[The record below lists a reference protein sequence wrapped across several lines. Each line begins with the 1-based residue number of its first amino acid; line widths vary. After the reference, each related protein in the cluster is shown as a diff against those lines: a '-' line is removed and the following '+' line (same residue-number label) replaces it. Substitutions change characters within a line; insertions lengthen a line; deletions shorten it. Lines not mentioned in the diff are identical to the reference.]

1 MFGKLRIVIQTTTRA
16 LGYVGMAFIV
26 PMMLLTTAD
35 ATGRD
40 LLSRPVPGA
49 FELSSFMLSVFVLL
63 GLAYTQQMK
72 GHVRVTI
79 LTERLPAKWSD
90 AINIFTTLLS
100 MFIVA
105 IMCWQGIVVAF
116 EASAVSD
123 MLRVPQLPFRLL
135 VTVGGL
141 FSVSGIL
148 LRPRGPHSEVH
159 RMMADP
165 IIVGMLGRLVRIRAH
180 IPWHAHSLRDDV
192 RGVCGLGRSV
202 VF

>member
-1 MFGKLRIVIQTTTRA
+1 VDREEEIVGDKANGFKVLEVGMFGKLRIVIQTTTRA
-16 LGYVGMAFIV
+16 LGYVGMACIV

-79 LTERLPAKWSD
+79 LTDRLPAKWGA
-90 AINIFTTLLS
+90 AIHIFTTLLS

-105 IMCWQGIVVAF
+105 IMCWQGVVVAF
-116 EASAVSD
+116 ETSAVSD
-123 MLRVPQLPFRLL
+123 MLRVSQLPFRLL

-141 FSVSGIL
+141 FL
-148 LRPRGPHSEVH
+148 FLEFFF
-159 RMMADP
+159 D
-165 IIVGMLGRLVRIRAH
+165 LVDETRRFIA
-180 IPWHAHSLRDDV
+180 
-192 RGVCGLGRSV
+192 
-202 VF
+202 

>member
-1 MFGKLRIVIQTTTRA
+1 VDREEEIVGDKADGFKVPGVTMFGKLRIAIQTTTRA
-16 LGYVGMAFIV
+16 LGYVGMACIV

-79 LTERLPAKWSD
+79 LTERLPAKWGA
-90 AINIFTTLLS
+90 AIDIFTTLLS
-100 MFIVA
+100 LFIVA
-105 IMCWQGIVVAF
+105 IMCWQGVVVAF

-141 FSVSGIL
+141 FL
-148 LRPRGPHSEVH
+148 FLEFLF
-159 RMMADP
+159 D
-165 IIVGMLGRLVRIRAH
+165 LVDETRRFIA
-180 IPWHAHSLRDDV
+180 
-192 RGVCGLGRSV
+192 
-202 VF
+202 

>member
-1 MFGKLRIVIQTTTRA
+1 
-16 LGYVGMAFIV
+16 
-26 PMMLLTTAD
+26 MLLTSAD

-90 AINIFTTLLS
+90 AIHIFTTLLS

-116 EASAVSD
+116 EVSAVSD

-135 VTVGGL
+135 VTVGGFFL
-141 FSVSGIL
+141 FLEFFFDLVDHTRRFIG
-148 LRPRGPHSEVH
+148 
-159 RMMADP
+159 MMADP
-165 IIVGMLGRLVRIRAH
+165 ITVGALGALCAC
-180 IPWHAHSLRDDV
+180 S
-192 RGVCGLGRSV
+192 C
-202 VF
+202 